1 MSFGKRGAS
10 PSPRGPDN
18 GAAEA
23 SPLWRQLRTIGIG
36 VAVGLGIAA
45 FNFALL
51 PYIGRA
57 QEKRF
62 EQQLDG
68 GYAHAL
74 SGKSDWAKTLRVYCS
89 PPGTLRRASAS
100 TRDEFDPMRRALL
113 EQGEELKT
121 RASFLTCTLTH
132 ARERFCNAEARG
144 ATVDQV
150 KEYLSR
156 RREGVRLAARAV
168 GTTASQ
174 LEAHYRAT
182 AEEYGGEDNMKDP
195 DAPSWQV
202 AAAANLRSLVRLD
215 PDLIAALRTLIE
227 DGYFT
232 TADFS
237 GFLGL
242 FMPAELEPH
251 IINAAAKG
259 RPCT

>member
-51 PYIGRA
+51 PYMGRA

-121 RASFLTCTLTH
+121 RAVMRKRVAPPSI
-132 ARERFCNAEARG
+132 R
-144 ATVDQV
+144 
-150 KEYLSR
+150 SR
-156 RREGVRLAARAV
+156 S
-168 GTTASQ
+168 TS
-174 LEAHYRAT
+174 
-182 AEEYGGEDNMKDP
+182 P
-195 DAPSWQV
+195 DAAKACDWPPGLSARQHR
-202 AAAANLRSLVRLD
+202 NSK
-215 PDLIAALRTLIE
+215 PTIAPRPRN
-227 DGYFT
+227 
-232 TADFS
+232 
-237 GFLGL
+237 
-242 FMPAELEPH
+242 M
-251 IINAAAKG
+251 AAK
-259 RPCT
+259 TT